1 MKMAMLW
8 EWQVFLQ
15 TWVSY
20 PLQSCSKCL
29 HLWRVHGCIPRIQL
43 GMKFSP
49 IIFQNL
55 IYMEKISRKCNTET
69 GLIVEEVARGSVAE
83 KLDMRNGDIILPV
96 NGECIATTIE
106 LELMLLRICEDN
118 LVRGNGPGSNVDI
131 PENDRLYLELLH
143 ELGFLLDSITR

>member
-1 MKMAMLW
+1 
-8 EWQVFLQ
+8 
-15 TWVSY
+15 
-20 PLQSCSKCL
+20 
-29 HLWRVHGCIPRIQL
+29 
-43 GMKFSP
+43 MKFSP

-131 PENDRLYLELLH
+131 PVDVFYRIKGRKCNPDRIHLTTIMSDDVEIIEEGGTPSDTETNGDEAYGHGEQPQ
-143 ELGFLLDSITR
+143 EKTAATSS